1 MADYIHYITWYTVY
15 SAKTGEVVAAG
26 TSSMCAAKLGY
37 KTANS
42 FASSVGHRRHEKGVR
57 TSTFLSRSA
66 LIVRRLTVSLRF
78 AVTAKRKAGIRKGN
92 RNMNGRYM
100 RAAEIRWHNR
110 QPERLWHIHQKKEK
124 KKVSTVQIFDADLRF
139 VNEIPMP
146 NTLAGI
152 QYADQLAAEKPGRLY
167 VVMDEHRQ
175 KVYQR

>member
-1 MADYIHYITWYTVY
+1 
-15 SAKTGEVVAAG
+15 
-26 TSSMCAAKLGY
+26 
-37 KTANS
+37 
-42 FASSVGHRRHEKGVR
+42 
-57 TSTFLSRSA
+57 
-66 LIVRRLTVSLRF
+66 
-78 AVTAKRKAGIRKGN
+78 
-92 RNMNGRYM
+92 MNGRYM

-110 QPERLWHIHQKKEK
+110 QPERLRHIHQKKEK

-152 QYADQLAAEKPGRLY
+152 QYADQLAAEKPGCLY

>member
-15 SAKTGEVVAAG
+15 SAKTGEVMAAG
-26 TSSMCAAKLGY
+26 TSAMCAAKLGY

-42 FASSVGHRRHEKGVR
+42 FASSVGHRRYEKR
-57 TSTFLSRSA
+57 
-66 LIVRRLTVSLRF
+66 
-78 AVTAKRKAGIRKGN
+78 RKGN

-110 QPERLWHIHQKKEK
+110 QPERLRHIHQKKEK

>member
-1 MADYIHYITWYTVY
+1 MI
-15 SAKTGEVVAAG
+15 
-26 TSSMCAAKLGY
+26 
-37 KTANS
+37 
-42 FASSVGHRRHEKGVR
+42 
-57 TSTFLSRSA
+57 A
-66 LIVRRLTVSLRF
+66 LRLTASLRF
-78 AVTAKRKAGIRKGN
+78 AATAKRKAGIRKGN

-110 QPERLWHIHQKKEK
+110 QPERLRHINQKKERK
-124 KKVSTVQIFDADLRF
+124 GVSTVQIFDADLRF

>member
-1 MADYIHYITWYTVY
+1 M
-15 SAKTGEVVAAG
+15 
-26 TSSMCAAKLGY
+26 
-37 KTANS
+37 
-42 FASSVGHRRHEKGVR
+42 
-57 TSTFLSRSA
+57 
-66 LIVRRLTVSLRF
+66 
-78 AVTAKRKAGIRKGN
+78 GN
-92 RNMNGRYM
+92 RYKREINMNGKNK
-100 RAAEIRWHNR
+100 RWLEQRWDMR
-110 QPERLWHIHQKKEK
+110 QPARLAHVHQKKEK

>member
-1 MADYIHYITWYTVY
+1 MT
-15 SAKTGEVVAAG
+15 
-26 TSSMCAAKLGY
+26 
-37 KTANS
+37 
-42 FASSVGHRRHEKGVR
+42 
-57 TSTFLSRSA
+57 
-66 LIVRRLTVSLRF
+66 
-78 AVTAKRKAGIRKGN
+78 
-92 RNMNGRYM
+92 GRYM
-100 RAAEIRWHNR
+100 RAAEIRWNKR
-110 QPERLWHIHQKKEK
+110 QPERLRHIHQKKEK